1 MTNSPAGDQQPISDR
16 QKWQAFAV
24 CVAVAA
30 FTIIDISK
38 VNLGL
43 PSIERS
49 LGAGPSQLQL
59 IVAGYALAY
68 GLGLAPS
75 GRLGDIH
82 SRKTMFLIGLGGFTA
97 ASVVCALA
105 PNITV
110 LLVARIAQ
118 GLAAGVQM
126 PQVLG
131 LIQQLFQGEARSR
144 AFGIFG
150 GAVGIGTA
158 TGPVIGGALVFL
170 GGEDFGWR
178 LLFWFNVP
186 LGIVAMI
193 LAWRLVPTRQRRER
207 DRLNLDL
214 FGVLLLGLT
223 VLTLMLPFVLTTGGP
238 SDDPRRWFLLL
249 ATAALLPSF
258 ILWEREYRRRGKT
271 PLLQFALFRLDSY
284 RNGLLVV
291 SAYYAALPSAFLL
304 VALFLQQGLGI
315 NPLIAGLATL
325 PYTLAQAVTAF
336 FGGRYI
342 HLHGRRMIVTGISIV
357 MLGFV
362 LNLIFVLSLPAELQ
376 LWFIAGAM
384 AISGAGSGFVVS
396 PNQAS
401 TLQDV
406 PVAQAGVAGSLSQV
420 GQRIGNSIGFAAVIS
435 TFYSTIY
442 RETGTIEEFATYV
455 DGFRNALL
463 VVLGLFGLA
472 LVAAIIDLGGH
483 RKRLRS
489 ALTE

>member
-1 MTNSPAGDQQPISDR
+1 MTTSSAGEPQPISER

-24 CVAVAA
+24 CIAVAA

-38 VNLGL
+38 VNLGM
-43 PSIERS
+43 PSIEKS

-82 SRKTMFLIGLGGFTA
+82 SRKVMFLIGLAGFTA

-110 LLVARIAQ
+110 LLIARIAQ

-150 GAVGIGTA
+150 GAVGLGTA

-170 GGEDFGWR
+170 GGDDFGWR

-186 LGIVAMI
+186 LGILAMF
-193 LAWRLVPTRQRRER
+193 LAWKLVPTRQKRER
-207 DRLNLDL
+207 KHLNLDL
-214 FGVLLLGLT
+214 FGVTLLGFT
-223 VLTLMLPFVLTTGGP
+223 VLTVMLPFVLTTGQP
-238 SDDPRRWFLLL
+238 TDDPRRWLLL
-249 ATAALLPSF
+249 VATAIFLPAF
-258 ILWEREYRRRGKT
+258 LLWERSYERRGKT
-271 PLLQFALFRLDSY
+271 PLLQFALFNLHSY

-304 VALFLQQGLGI
+304 VALFMQQGLGL

-325 PYTLAQAVTAF
+325 PYTIIQTATAF
-336 FGGRYI
+336 FGGRFI
-342 HLHGRRMIVTGISIV
+342 HLHGRRMIVTGISVVIF
-357 MLGFV
+357 GFI
-362 LNLIFVLSLPAELQ
+362 LNLIFALTLPPELQ
-376 LWFIAGAM
+376 PWFITGAM

-406 PVAQAGVAGSLSQV
+406 PVSQAGVAGSLSQV
-420 GQRIGNSIGFAAVIS
+420 GQRIGNSIGFATVIS
-435 TFYSTIY
+435 MFYSTIY
-442 RETGTIEEFATYV
+442 RETGTVDEFATYV
-455 DGFRNALL
+455 DGYRNALY
-463 VVLGLFGLA
+463 VVFGLFGLA
-472 LVAAIIDLGGH
+472 LIAAIIDLGGH
-483 RKRLRS
+483 RRRKKL
-489 ALTE
+489 ALAE